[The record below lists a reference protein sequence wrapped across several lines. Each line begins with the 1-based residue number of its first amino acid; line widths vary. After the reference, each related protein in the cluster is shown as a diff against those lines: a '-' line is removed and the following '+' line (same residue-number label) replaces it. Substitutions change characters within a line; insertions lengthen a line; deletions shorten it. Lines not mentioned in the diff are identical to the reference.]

1 MKTLP
6 SILVAVLVAGHA
18 TPSVAQLMV
27 HDPTNYGSL
36 IQQATTALN
45 QLNELRTQ
53 VAEAKRLYD
62 GFNSASG
69 AGALAKILDTPQLRA
84 FVPDIDAYVAA
95 AKGDLAALGDIGRK
109 AAEIRNGARL
119 YTAPADGLLGEE
131 LERAG
136 DRAARDLALGQAA
149 ASAGAARLAGLREIA
164 AALDGAPNVRAVMDL
179 QARTAVEQAMM
190 TNDQMRLQGLA
201 MAQAAEERL
210 EAQRDRERAAAARSA
225 RMQRYRS
232 GFQ

>member
-6 SILVAVLVAGHA
+6 SILAAVLVAGA
-18 TPSVAQLMV
+18 ASPAAAQLVV

-36 IQQATTALN
+36 IQQAATALN

-53 VAEAKRLYD
+53 VAEAKRLYE

-69 AGALAKILDTPQLRA
+69 AGALAKILDTPQLRE
-84 FVPDIDAYVAA
+84 VLPDLDVYVAA
-95 AKGDLAALGDIGRK
+95 AKGDLTALGEIGRQ
-109 AAEIRNGARL
+109 AAEIRAGARL
-119 YTAPADGLLGEE
+119 YTAPPDDVLGQE
-131 LERAG
+131 LERTG
-136 DRAARDLALGQAA
+136 NRAARDLALGQAVA
-149 ASAGAARLAGLREIA
+149 KAGAARLAGLREIA
-164 AALDGAPNVRAVMDL
+164 TALDSAPNVRAVMDL
-179 QARTAVEQAMM
+179 QARAAVEQAML
-190 TNDQMRLQGLA
+190 TNDQVRLQALA

-210 EAQRDRERAAAARSA
+210 RMQRDRERAAAARSA

>member
-119 YTAPADGLLGEE
+119 YTAPAD
-131 LERAG
+131 
-136 DRAARDLALGQAA
+136 DLASARSSNGPATGPRGTSHSARRPPALAPRA
-149 ASAGAARLAGLREIA
+149 WPASAKSRPPWTEPPTC
-164 AALDGAPNVRAVMDL
+164 AP
-179 QARTAVEQAMM
+179 
-190 TNDQMRLQGLA
+190 
-201 MAQAAEERL
+201 
-210 EAQRDRERAAAARSA
+210 
-225 RMQRYRS
+225 
-232 GFQ
+232 